1 MWNGDVETAGF
12 TVECL
17 ENAAV
22 GVAQCVAHII
32 EGSRVMRLSFYIEVV
47 ETGDAWAYADTKAD
61 LLNTKTEQV
70 EADVAVIDPDELEV
84 FDLVI
89 GHGNQVGMG
98 VATKEADLFSS
109 SSRFSC
115 AYVCAF
121 ARLVAPAMEEAVLTR
136 RTQHRAKSPVPE

>member
-1 MWNGDVETAGF
+1 MWNGNVETAGF

-17 ENAAV
+17 QNAAV
-22 GVAQCVAHII
+22 GVARCVARII
-32 EGSRVMRLSFYIEVV
+32 EGSNVTRLSFGIEVV

-98 VATKEADLFSS
+98 VATKEAGVFSS

-115 AYVCAF
+115 ACVCVCP
-121 ARLVAPAMEEAVLTR
+121 ARGSCHGGGRLDSTHPASR
-136 RTQHRAKSPVPE
+136 KKSRA